1 MLTRK
6 GFTNKL
12 LVRSL
17 RYIANTR
24 PDLPH
29 LVGVVESPSLFWIIN
44 ETYWTNPL
52 LKRVDKLG
60 WSKAKWWSKM
70 KSIVMMVDM

>member
-1 MLTRK
+1 VLTRK
-6 GFTNKL
+6 GLTNKL

-24 PDLPH
+24 LDLPH
-29 LVGVVESPSLFWIIN
+29 SIGLVESPSLVLDNN

-52 LKRVDKLG
+52 LKCVDKLR
-60 WSKAKWWSKM
+60 WSTAKWWSKM